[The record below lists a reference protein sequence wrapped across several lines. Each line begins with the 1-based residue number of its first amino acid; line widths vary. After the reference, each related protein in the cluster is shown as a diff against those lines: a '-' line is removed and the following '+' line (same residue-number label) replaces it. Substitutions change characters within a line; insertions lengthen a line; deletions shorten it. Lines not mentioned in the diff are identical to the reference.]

1 MVFLGQMR
9 QSYKSGSV
17 RNHEIISLHLGSCAP
32 FSQDPLPPARH
43 QLQLFAPSAQTINQE
58 KKRIQKWDPTS
69 KQIISYCLGLRTQN
83 SGPREVDLEASPER
97 GSDKINLQKQGTD
110 TQKKASCIILPGL
123 IYGSQDLEV
132 DLKPFAKR
140 GCNRTTVLVSL
151 YWLACSL
158 HPKQSPNQISNKSTK
173 VHCIRLPW
181 TWKKS
186 DQIPKSY
193 ALEHIKT
200 IFPETTRAFSAQEW
214 GYKWGRH
221 SKR

>member
-1 MVFLGQMR
+1 MCP
-9 QSYKSGSV
+9 SV
-17 RNHEIISLHLGSCAP
+17 RIRCLLQDTSYNYLFHLPKQST
-32 FSQDPLPPARH
+32 RK
-43 QLQLFAPSAQTINQE
+43 
-58 KKRIQKWDPTS
+58 KKRIQKWDPSS
-69 KQIISYCLGLRTQN
+69 KQIISYCLGLCTQN

-193 ALEHIKT
+193 ALEHIKI
-200 IFPETTRAFSAQEW
+200 IFPETTRAFSVQEW